1 MNQLTTQQA
10 AAVVSTEN
18 QATHGLVLFMTG
30 ELLPDMI
37 FNWPNGANRIEQNLQ
52 GAAQSYAR
60 QLVGRGFTTGLIRKA
75 LQAEIDSDRDFMPT
89 PSELAARCKELMIA
103 AGNGPNRNAN
113 AVVSWR
119 SIEMRAESQLFQ
131 DKQPLTAQGIEQAA
145 RELAAKLRSK
155 GIEIVGGDW

>member
-10 AAVVSTEN
+10 ATVVSAEN

-89 PSELAARCKELMIA
+89 PRELAARCQALCGNDSKPSAASVISPAAVKMIA
-103 AGNGPNRNAN
+103 ASRLWCASHDINPVAVEHEAELVAN
-113 AVVSWR
+113 
-119 SIEMRAESQLFQ
+119 QYQ
-131 DKQPLTAQGIEQAA
+131 AQGVQVA
-145 RELAAKLRSK
+145 
-155 GIEIVGGDW
+155 GGDW

>member
-10 AAVVSTEN
+10 ATVVSTEN

-89 PSELAARCKELMIA
+89 PRELAARCQALYGNCSQPSAASVSVISPAAVKMIA
-103 AGNGPNRNAN
+103 ASRLWCGGRDVNGV
-113 AVVSWR
+113 AV
-119 SIEMRAESQLFQ
+119 EHESALIAGAY
-131 DKQPLTAQGIEQAA
+131 K
-145 RELAAKLRSK
+145 AK
-155 GIEIVGGDW
+155 GVQVAGGDW